1 MYTTNNNNNNAPA
14 AAAGTAETNFRPLQ
28 IFCPHKYSAV
38 QIFCRQGQISC
49 PSVAKLVFRST
60 LNFRNTRC
68 NGRKLKRADNLLGR
82 IFEGRIYE
90 GRRFERLLLL
100 SLLFLPPIILFPPLP
115 SSSPFLLS
123 PPPLPSSSP
132 LLLSPPPLPSSSTL
146 LFSPP
151 LLPSSSPSYPL
162 HLLPSSPPPPPPL
175 STTSPLHL
183 LLSLLD

>member
-1 MYTTNNNNNNAPA
+1 MVSYCFVSFKHIFFENGQKLHYTTKQ
-14 AAAGTAETNFRPLQ
+14 Q
-28 IFCPHKYSAV
+28 I
-38 QIFCRQGQISC
+38 
-49 PSVAKLVFRST
+49 L

-115 SSSPFLLS
+115 SSSPLLLS

-132 LLLSPPPLPSSSTL
+132 L